1 MNNTQLPPDDRLNAF
16 CQDSRAY
23 LQGADEG
30 PLAGLT
36 FAAKDIFDVEGHV
49 TGGGNPDWKAGQTAA
64 EATAWAVEVL
74 VSAGATMVGK
84 THTDELTRGILGVN
98 AHYGTPLNP
107 KAPGRVPGG
116 SSSGSAAAVAGG
128 LVDFALGSDTGGS
141 VRIPAGFC
149 GLYGLRPTHGRIP
162 LDGMLLQ
169 APSYDTVG
177 WFARDPDLFAR
188 VGAVLLQT
196 RIGPIRPR
204 RLVVAEDAFEVADP
218 SVREALEPLVER
230 LGSLIGLSSRER
242 LAPTSLSDWAAGQR
256 VRASSESWEVVREW
270 IDRVNPRMS
279 FHVAESCLAGRSL
292 THRGGSRRPVGAEK
306 GDRPHEDPACRGCG
320 GLSAH
325 GAHAGPSPD
334 PNHVGTA
341 PPHLPHCPVDLHRR
355 NHRGA
360 PNQPALG
367 RGRGAAGRAV
377 PDRFSR
383 IGRIADRLR
392 PPSRRNS
399 AGRIESS
406 KRHVSGRLP
415 LEESP
420 TRERG
425 RPART
430 RPARLRRSLP
440 LQPTRDATA
449 PV

>member
-1 MNNTQLPPDDRLNAF
+1 MHVPLDDKLNAF
-16 CQDSRAY
+16 CPDSRAY
-23 LQGADEG
+23 LQGADQG

-36 FAAKDIFDVEGHV
+36 FAAKDIFDVKGHV

-64 EATAWAVEVL
+64 EATAWALEVL
-74 VSAGATMVGK
+74 VGAGATMVGK

-162 LDGMLLQ
+162 LDVMLLQ

-292 THRGGSRRPVGAEK
+292 TPEEVAPALADRQKVMARMGALLAGETVVCLPTAPTPAPPRTQTMSERRPLTSRIVQLTCTAGTIGAPQINLPWAEAE
-306 GDRPHEDPACRGCG
+306 GLPA
-320 GLSAH
+320 GLSLIA
-325 GAHAGPSPD
+325 
-334 PNHVGTA
+334 A
-341 PPHLPHCPVDLHRR
+341 PGSDEMLIAFAR
-355 NHRGA
+355 
-360 PNQPALG
+360 Q
-367 RGRGAAGRAV
+367 AA
-377 PDRFSR
+377 
-383 IGRIADRLR
+383 
-392 PPSRRNS
+392 
-399 AGRIESS
+399 EM
-406 KRHVSGRLP
+406 
-415 LEESP
+415 
-420 TRERG
+420 
-425 RPART
+425 
-430 RPARLRRSLP
+430 
-440 LQPTRDATA
+440 LQ
-449 PV
+449 VE

>member
-1 MNNTQLPPDDRLNAF
+1 MHVPLDDKLNAF
-16 CQDSRAY
+16 CPDSRAY
-23 LQGADEG
+23 LQGADQG

-36 FAAKDIFDVEGHV
+36 FAAKDIFDVKGHV

-74 VSAGATMVGK
+74 VGAGATMVGK

-230 LGSLIGLSSRER
+230 LGSLIGHSSRER

-292 THRGGSRRPVGAEK
+292 TPEEVAPAQADRQKVMARMGGLLAGETVVCLPTAPTPAPPRTQTMSERRPLTSRIVQLTCTAGTIGAPQINLPWAEAE
-306 GDRPHEDPACRGCG
+306 GLPA
-320 GLSAH
+320 GLSLIA
-325 GAHAGPSPD
+325 
-334 PNHVGTA
+334 A
-341 PPHLPHCPVDLHRR
+341 PGSDEMLIAFAR
-355 NHRGA
+355 
-360 PNQPALG
+360 Q
-367 RGRGAAGRAV
+367 AAEV
-377 PDRFSR
+377 
-383 IGRIADRLR
+383 LQ
-392 PPSRRNS
+392 
-399 AGRIESS
+399 IE
-406 KRHVSGRLP
+406 
-415 LEESP
+415 
-420 TRERG
+420 
-425 RPART
+425 
-430 RPARLRRSLP
+430 
-440 LQPTRDATA
+440 
-449 PV
+449 

>member
-1 MNNTQLPPDDRLNAF
+1 MNANPSPPDDRLNAF

-23 LQGADEG
+23 LQGVVRG

-36 FAAKDIFDVEGHV
+36 FAAKDIFDVKGHV
-49 TGGGNPDWKAGQTAA
+49 TGGGNPDWKASQPAA

-74 VSAGATMVGK
+74 VDAGATMVGK

-149 GLYGLRPTHGRIP
+149 GLYGLRPTHGRIS

-177 WFARDPDLFAR
+177 WFARDLGLFAR

-196 RIGPIRPR
+196 EINPARPR

-218 SVREALEPLVER
+218 SVRSALEPLVER

-279 FHVAESCLAGRSL
+279 FHVAESCLAGRSVTPEEVSAAREDREKVMARMRTL
-292 THRGGSRRPVGAEK
+292 LAGDTVVCLPPAPPRTQTMSERRPLTSRIVQLTCTAGTIGAPQINLPWAESE
-306 GDRPHEDPACRGCG
+306 GLPA
-320 GLSAH
+320 GLSLIA
-325 GAHAGPSPD
+325 
-334 PNHVGTA
+334 A
-341 PPHLPHCPVDLHRR
+341 PGSDEMLIAFACE
-355 NHRGA
+355 
-360 PNQPALG
+360 
-367 RGRGAAGRAV
+367 AAE
-377 PDRFSR
+377 F
-383 IGRIADRLR
+383 
-392 PPSRRNS
+392 
-399 AGRIESS
+399 
-406 KRHVSGRLP
+406 
-415 LEESP
+415 
-420 TRERG
+420 
-425 RPART
+425 
-430 RPARLRRSLP
+430 
-440 LQPTRDATA
+440 LQ
-449 PV
+449 VE

>member
-1 MNNTQLPPDDRLNAF
+1 M
-16 CQDSRAY
+16 
-23 LQGADEG
+23 G
-30 PLAGLT
+30 
-36 FAAKDIFDVEGHV
+36 
-49 TGGGNPDWKAGQTAA
+49 
-64 EATAWAVEVL
+64 
-74 VSAGATMVGK
+74 AGATMVGK

-107 KAPGRVPGG
+107 KAPARVPGG

-177 WFARDPDLFAR
+177 WFARNPDLFAR

-256 VRASSESWEVVREW
+256 VRASSESWEVVRDW

-292 THRGGSRRPVGAEK
+292 TPEEVAPALADRQKVMARMGALLAGETVVCLPTAPTPAPPRTQTMSERRPLTSRIVQLTCTAGTIGAPQINLPWAEAE
-306 GDRPHEDPACRGCG
+306 GLPA
-320 GLSAH
+320 GLSLIA
-325 GAHAGPSPD
+325 
-334 PNHVGTA
+334 A
-341 PPHLPHCPVDLHRR
+341 PGSDEMLIAFARQAAEV
-355 NHRGA
+355 
-360 PNQPALG
+360 LG
-367 RGRGAAGRAV
+367 
-377 PDRFSR
+377 S
-383 IGRIADRLR
+383 
-392 PPSRRNS
+392 
-399 AGRIESS
+399 E
-406 KRHVSGRLP
+406 
-415 LEESP
+415 
-420 TRERG
+420 
-425 RPART
+425 
-430 RPARLRRSLP
+430 
-440 LQPTRDATA
+440 
-449 PV
+449 

>member
-1 MNNTQLPPDDRLNAF
+1 MHVPLDDKLNAF
-16 CQDSRAY
+16 CPDSRAY
-23 LQGADEG
+23 LQGADQG

-36 FAAKDIFDVEGHV
+36 FAAKDIFDVKGHV

-74 VSAGATMVGK
+74 VGAGATMVGK

-141 VRIPAGFC
+141 VRIPSGFC

-279 FHVAESCLAGRSL
+279 FLVAESCLAGRSL
-292 THRGGSRRPVGAEK
+292 TPEEVASALADRQRIMARMRALLAGETVVCLPTAPTPAPPRTQTMSERRPLTSRIVQLTCTAGTIGAPQINLPWAEAE
-306 GDRPHEDPACRGCG
+306 GLPA
-320 GLSAH
+320 GLSLIA
-325 GAHAGPSPD
+325 
-334 PNHVGTA
+334 A
-341 PPHLPHCPVDLHRR
+341 PGSDEMLIAFAR
-355 NHRGA
+355 
-360 PNQPALG
+360 Q
-367 RGRGAAGRAV
+367 AAE
-377 PDRFSR
+377 
-383 IGRIADRLR
+383 L
-392 PPSRRNS
+392 
-399 AGRIESS
+399 
-406 KRHVSGRLP
+406 
-415 LEESP
+415 
-420 TRERG
+420 
-425 RPART
+425 
-430 RPARLRRSLP
+430 
-440 LQPTRDATA
+440 LQ
-449 PV
+449 VE

>member
-1 MNNTQLPPDDRLNAF
+1 MHVPLDDKLNAF
-16 CQDSRAY
+16 CPDSRAY
-23 LQGADEG
+23 LQGADRG

-36 FAAKDIFDVEGHV
+36 FAAKDIFDVKGHV
-49 TGGGNPDWKAGQTAA
+49 TGGGNPDWKASQPAA

-74 VSAGATMVGK
+74 VGAGATMVGK

-141 VRIPAGFC
+141 VRIPASFC
-149 GLYGLRPTHGRIP
+149 GLYGLRPTHGRIS

-177 WFARDPDLFAR
+177 WFARDPGLFAR
-188 VGAVLLQT
+188 VGSVLLQT
-196 RIGPIRPR
+196 KIGPARPR
-204 RLVVAEDAFEVADP
+204 RLVAAADAFEVADP
-218 SVREALEPLVER
+218 SVRAALEPVVER

-242 LAPTSLSDWAAGQR
+242 LSPTSLSDWAAGQR
-256 VRASSESWEVVREW
+256 VRASSEAWEVVREW

-279 FHVAESCLAGRSL
+279 FHVAESCLAGRSVEPEEVAAAL
-292 THRGGSRRPVGAEK
+292 ADRQEVMARMRTLLA
-306 GDRPHEDPACRGCG
+306 GDTVVCLPTAPTPAP
-320 GLSAH
+320 
-325 GAHAGPSPD
+325 PSNA
-334 PNHVGTA
+334 NHVRAA
-341 PPHLPHCPVDLHRR
+341 PPDLAHCPADLHRR
-355 NHRGA
+355 NHRSA
-360 PNQPALG
+360 PDQPALG
-367 RGRGAAGRAV
+367 RGGGAAGRAV
-377 PDRFSR
+377 PDRGSR
-383 IGRIADRLR
+383 IGRDADRLR
-392 PPSRRNS
+392 PPSRRS
-399 AGRIESS
+399 PAGRIESS
-406 KRHVSGRLP
+406 KKHVSGRLP
-415 LEESP
+415 LEASP

-440 LQPTRDATA
+440 LQPTGDTTA

>member
-1 MNNTQLPPDDRLNAF
+1 MHVPLDDKLNAF
-16 CQDSRAY
+16 CPDSRAY
-23 LQGADEG
+23 LQGADQG

-36 FAAKDIFDVEGHV
+36 FAAKDIFDVKGHV

-64 EATAWAVEVL
+64 EATAWALEVL
-74 VSAGATMVGK
+74 VGAGATMVGK

-292 THRGGSRRPVGAEK
+292 TPEEVAPALADRQKVMARMGALLAGETVVCLPTAPTPAPPRTQTMSERRPLTSRIVQLTCTAGTIGAPQINLPWAEAE
-306 GDRPHEDPACRGCG
+306 GLPA
-320 GLSAH
+320 GLSLIA
-325 GAHAGPSPD
+325 
-334 PNHVGTA
+334 A
-341 PPHLPHCPVDLHRR
+341 PGSDEMLIAFAR
-355 NHRGA
+355 
-360 PNQPALG
+360 Q
-367 RGRGAAGRAV
+367 AA
-377 PDRFSR
+377 
-383 IGRIADRLR
+383 
-392 PPSRRNS
+392 
-399 AGRIESS
+399 EM
-406 KRHVSGRLP
+406 
-415 LEESP
+415 
-420 TRERG
+420 
-425 RPART
+425 
-430 RPARLRRSLP
+430 
-440 LQPTRDATA
+440 LQ
-449 PV
+449 VE